1 MMTVSWVPMMAA
13 MMLPG
18 AAPAIFR
25 RARQRDGARAAPL
38 FTGSYFAIWL
48 LVGLG
53 VWLLYRPPGTV
64 TAAALIGAGVLYE
77 LSPVQRAC
85 RRRCRERLR
94 SGASLGV
101 ACVGSSLGLM
111 VVLIALDPMSLPLM
125 VAVCAVASLQKELP
139 R

>member
-1 MMTVSWVPMMAA
+1 MMTMSWAPMMAA

-18 AAPAIFR
+18 AAPAILR
-25 RARQRDGARAAPL
+25 RARERDGVRAAPL

-64 TAAALIGAGVLYE
+64 VAAALVAAGALYE
-77 LSPVQRAC
+77 LSPIQRAC

-94 SGASLGV
+94 SGAGLGV
-101 ACVGSSLGLM
+101 AGVGSSLGLM
-111 VVLIALDPMSLPLM
+111 AVLVALDPMSLPLM

>member
-1 MMTVSWVPMMAA
+1 MMTMGWAPMMAA

-18 AAPAIFR
+18 AAPAIVRHAR
-25 RARQRDGARAAPL
+25 RREGVLVAPL

-53 VWLLYRPPGTV
+53 VWLLYRPPSTV
-64 TAAALIGAGVLYE
+64 AAAALIGAGAVYE
-77 LSPVQRAC
+77 LSPLKREC
-85 RRRCRERLR
+85 RRRCRGRLR
-94 SGASLGV
+94 SGTRLGV

-111 VVLIALDPMSLPLM
+111 AVLVALDPMSLPLM
-125 VAVCAVASLQKELP
+125 VAVCAIASLQKEIP

>member
-1 MMTVSWVPMMAA
+1 MMTMSWAPMMAA

-18 AAPAIFR
+18 AAPAIVR
-25 RARQRDGARAAPL
+25 RARGRGGVLAAPL
-38 FTGSYFAIWL
+38 FTGSYLAIWL
-48 LVGLG
+48 LVGLA

-64 TAAALIGAGVLYE
+64 TAAALIVAGVLYE

-94 SGASLGV
+94 SGAGLGV

-111 VVLIALDPMSLPLM
+111 VVLVALDPMSLPLM
-125 VAVCAVASLQKELP
+125 VAVCALASLQKELP